1 MTTRDA
7 APPSACEVVCFADT
21 DLVTTSF
28 ATTALIELAHA
39 GQIRLRWRLRDL
51 RLRGV
56 RSPFTVWCHVRELPR
71 GAWRR
76 VCFDLHDAD
85 THLDLACL
93 RAADRYFKMNL
104 SERSRERAPAED
116 RGKLEPFGPATA
128 CRPVVDERVG
138 LRWFG
143 GLVGHA
149 LHQLALLPQLPSWLD
164 GGKHVLRQLTRTQ
177 RYAQRMTW
185 PQFEADDTGDL
196 ADSPVFF
203 NPSCWPEANAQIAAV
218 NAFRAEV
225 IVRLRERLGSRFAG
239 GFRDSTTARERYPQ
253 AIEDRSYSS
262 DEYLARLHRSPLAI
276 YTNGLTNAF
285 SWRLYENFAAG
296 KCVVSEPIP
305 NEPGFPLDRGAGI
318 VVCATPEGLVEEVV
332 RLLAAPAERAALA
345 EAARETYRS
354 RLQPLTRMQRLLG
367 QVLGAPVATA
377 VAAPSRD
384 LALSRSTP

>member
-1 MTTRDA
+1 MTARDA
-7 APPSACEVVCFADT
+7 APPPACEVVCFADT

-93 RAADRYFKMNL
+93 QAADRYFKMNL

-149 LHQLALLPQLPSWLD
+149 LHQLALVCKHPQL
-164 GGKHVLRQLTRTQ
+164 RQRAMHLARQVTRGRRYRQ
-177 RYAQRMTW
+177 RPDWKSLEPAAHG
-185 PQFEADDTGDL
+185 PA
-196 ADSPVFF
+196 PVSGAIFF
-203 NPSCWPEANAQIAAV
+203 NPTCWYESSPAV
-218 NAFRAEV
+218 RELNQFRAEV
-225 IVRLRERLGSRFAG
+225 IRQFRTTLGDSFKG
-239 GFRDSTTARERYPQ
+239 GFRRSPVAESQYADALEERHYPTA
-253 AIEDRSYSS
+253 
-262 DEYLARLHRSPLAI
+262 EYVALLHTSPLAI
-276 YTNGLTNAF
+276 YTNGLNRCF
-285 SWRLYENFAAG
+285 SWRFYENLAAG
-296 KCVVSEPIP
+296 KCMVSEPIP
-305 NEPGFPLDRGAGI
+305 NDPGFPLNRGTGV
-318 VVCATPEGLVEEVV
+318 VVCDTPETLV
-332 RLLAAPAERAALA
+332 R
-345 EAARETYRS
+345 EAARLLSVPGELAELEDAARHTYRS
-354 RLQPLTRMQRLLG
+354 LLQPLTRMQRLLG
-367 QVLGAPVATA
+367 RSLNICDAPANSPPPGDGAPAT
-377 VAAPSRD
+377 S
-384 LALSRSTP
+384 